1 LGDPAAKAAT
11 HSRHVPLERLGPR
24 RDRMVGAVVTD
35 LSTAEQRARAARR
48 GPPKDPDTKRVDGNV
63 VPIIGDEERVDPTRE
78 ELAARREAWE
88 GERRAMTDSQRAARR
103 ALPLVKRLEAV
114 QSRTARLSNLRARPI
129 MAAPATTED
138 GPGGRCPPGQSD
150 NDFARYITVTEAAV
164 EAWEHALD
172 VEEGIAPGRS
182 AALMSTSEKDRELF
196 LTFAGVPAEEV
207 AKVRPE
213 QGSRATVYRRRKLA
227 GFTSLGLDPDTDHAP
242 DAASV
247 NEAVVRLNRPLGR
260 AV

>member
-1 LGDPAAKAAT
+1 
-11 HSRHVPLERLGPR
+11 
-24 RDRMVGAVVTD
+24 VTD
-35 LSTAEQRARAARR
+35 LSTAEQRARALRR
-48 GPPKDPDTKRVDGNV
+48 GPPKAPDSVRVDGIV
-63 VPIIGDEERVDPTRE
+63 YPTIGDEEQVTPTDD

-103 ALPLVKRLEAV
+103 TLPPVRRLESAL
-114 QSRTARLSNLRARPI
+114 SRLARLSNLRARPI

-150 NDFARYITVTEAAV
+150 NDFARYLTVVDAAIEAL
-164 EAWEHALD
+164 EHALD

-207 AKVRPE
+207 SQVRPE
-213 QGSRATVYRRRKLA
+213 QGSRATVYRGGSLRGSRRW
-227 GFTSLGLDPDTDHAP
+227 GWTRTRTMPRM
-242 DAASV
+242 
-247 NEAVVRLNRPLGR
+247 RLL
-260 AV
+260 

>member
-1 LGDPAAKAAT
+1 
-11 HSRHVPLERLGPR
+11 
-24 RDRMVGAVVTD
+24 VTD

-48 GPPKDPDTKRVDGNV
+48 GPPRAPDTVRVLGEV
-63 VPIIGDEERVDPTRE
+63 TSVIGDEERVDPTPD

-88 GERRAMTDSQRAARR
+88 EDRRAMTDSQRAARR

-114 QSRTARLSNLRARPI
+114 QSRTVRLSNLRARPI

-150 NDFARYITVTEAAV
+150 NDFARYITVTEAAL

-182 AALMSTSEKDRELF
+182 AALMSTAEKDRELF

-207 AKVRPE
+207 SNVRPE

-227 GFTSLGLDPDTDHAP
+227 GFTSLGLVPDTEQPP
-242 DAASV
+242 DAAAV
-247 NEAVVRLNRPLGR
+247 NEAVVRLNKPLGR